1 MCRILNAVT
10 MQHNQTFQSYMLDI
24 EEKQRRLVQ
33 SWLLEIESDFEVVL
47 ILEEL
52 DLSLAV
58 MAIQLCWTV
67 EDVVHFK
74 LNSMS
79 NGSSKDLDQ
88 GRI

>member
-33 SWLLEIESDFEVVL
+33 SWLLEIEFDFEVVL

>member
-1 MCRILNAVT
+1 
-10 MQHNQTFQSYMLDI
+10 MQKNQTFQSYMLDI

-33 SWLLEIESDFEVVL
+33 SWLLEIEFDFEVVL